1 MKKALTII
9 CFSCLWLFAS
19 ASEKQT
25 GIFCGDEIGVIQNL
39 YQINFGDTI
48 STGISS
54 EEALTVSWNVFPKTG
69 LNVSSGSGKMTGD
82 LIFSQPGEYQITFNI
97 PAHGEHPAKS
107 EVVQVE
113 VGSVR
118 MTFDVT
124 NIVFSKQ
131 IKAGDISGTTMT
143 VPVLVKT
150 FNGKAIDYSPREV
163 STTGVANVSSRLTTK
178 KSKLKNGLNEVVFEL
193 SGSVS
198 TIGNIQFRFYD
209 SKNVPTFFNYQITN

>member
-54 EEALTVSWNVFPKTG
+54 DEALNVSWNVFPKTG

-97 PAHGEHPAKS
+97 PAHGDHPAKD
-107 EVVQVE
+107 EVVKVE
-113 VGSVR
+113 VSSVR
-118 MTFDVT
+118 MTFDVK

-131 IKAGDISGTTMT
+131 LTTGDVSGITMT

-150 FNGKAIDYSPREV
+150 FKGKTIDYSTRDIK
-163 STTGVANVSSRLTTK
+163 TTGAAHISSRLIANKT
-178 KSKLKNGLNEVVFEL
+178 KLKDGQNELTFKL

-198 TIGNIQFRFYD
+198 NTGNVQFRFYD
-209 SKNVPTFFNYQITN
+209 LGGSATFFNYQITN